1 MTESANGAS
10 GRTATRTVR
19 LLAVSGDGSAR
30 RRDQLAGEEPMEI
43 RVGTPGADQQAVAV
57 TMRTPG
63 SDFELAVGFLITE
76 GVIDSAA
83 AVRSVRYCDVPRAE
97 QQYNVVTVDLDRPVD
112 LSAAS
117 RTFYTTSSCGVC
129 GKASLDAIEVRCAPV
144 SVGPQVAAEVIRALP
159 GRLRDAQRLF
169 DRTGGLHAA
178 GLFNPDGELVVLR
191 EDVGRHNALDKV
203 VGERALAD
211 ALPLAGHV
219 LMVSGRVSFEIVQK
233 AAVAG
238 IPIVCAV
245 SAPSSLAV
253 DAGRRFG
260 MTIVGFVRDD
270 RFNVYSGTERIA
282 AAATD
287 AAAV

>member
-1 MTESANGAS
+1 VTESRHGAS
-10 GRTATRTVR
+10 GHTATRAVR
-19 LLAVSGDGSAR
+19 LLAVTGRGSAR

-43 RVGTPGADQQAVAV
+43 RVGAPAGEQEAVAV

-76 GVIDSAA
+76 GVIDSADW
-83 AVRSVRYCDVPRAE
+83 VRSVRYCDVPRAE

-117 RTFYTTSSCGVC
+117 RSFYTTSSCGVC
-129 GKASLDAIEVRCAPV
+129 GKASLDAIDVRCAPV
-144 SVGPQVAAEVIRALP
+144 AEGPEVAAEVIRALP
-159 GRLRDAQRLF
+159 DRLRDAQRLF
-169 DRTGGLHAA
+169 ERTGGLHAA
-178 GLFNPDGELVVLR
+178 GLFTAAGELIVLR
-191 EDVGRHNALDKV
+191 EDVGRHNALDKL
-203 VGERALAD
+203 VGERALAG
-211 ALPLAGHV
+211 ALPLAGHL

-282 AAATD
+282 AAAAG